1 VQDEIMEVHEEFVSV
16 IIMQNEESKKSES
29 GTINKIKKN
38 HTEIK
43 AWKKGLVQTQQKS
56 MKKNGCVDKNK

>member
-16 IIMQNEESKKSES
+16 IIMQNEECKKSES
-29 GTINKIKKN
+29 GPINKIKKN